1 MNGSNWRIEP
11 FLSRNGT
18 ESLMLLISGFTLVLP
33 EVLLNWAKTSTEK
46 QNY

>member
-11 FLSRNGT
+11 FPSINDTKSLILLLPGT
-18 ESLMLLISGFTLVLP
+18 LALP

-46 QNY
+46 QN